1 MERPVEE
8 AETIQ
13 MRGIRQDCIQIYGTT
28 NFKAAYARYSDHI
41 FVWMAENSCS
51 ASEVAVFAVTS
62 LVEEF
67 WDSDLMDVF
76 HRLDNESGKDNGMT
90 YEGAGDDDM
99 RGQDEMRF
107 ELLLVAIAIEIDEPT
122 IVKRV
127 LH

>member
-1 MERPVEE
+1 VEREVEE
-8 AETIQ
+8 AETMQ
-13 MRGIRQDCIQIYGTT
+13 MRDIRQGCIQVYGTT

-62 LVEEF
+62 LVDEM
-67 WDSDLMDVF
+67 WYTDLMDVF
-76 HRLDNESGKDNGMT
+76 NRLDNESGKNSGMI
-90 YEGAGDDDM
+90 YEGPGADEK
-99 RGQDEMRF
+99 RTQDEIRF